1 MRADASVR
9 LTSRQEGRLT
19 DAATSP
25 FNLAD
30 LWEATADEIPD
41 RVALVVGERRLTYRE
56 LDERAT
62 RLANWMA
69 QHGFRPG
76 DHVALLLWNGTE
88 YVEGFLAAHKLRG
101 AAVNVNYRY
110 VEEELRHVLADSD
123 AVGAVVHRRFA
134 PRLAAIRADLA
145 RLRWVLLVDDDSG
158 VDPGGLGA
166 EPYEEALASSSP
178 ERSFG
183 PRSGDDPYLLYT
195 GGTTGLP
202 KGVLWRS
209 EDAFFA
215 CIGGGDPTRMEGE
228 VSTPEELKE
237 RILDPG
243 VFLPV
248 APLMHAAGNWTLM
261 MWLYAGWTIVLV
273 PGPLNPKALWE
284 AVERERV
291 NSVAVVGDAVLR
303 PLLDAWDEAG
313 GYDRSSLFLIGS
325 GGAPLSPSLRERFF
339 RTLPGVILADGYGS
353 SETGI
358 QAASRFSGETGA
370 GGSRF
375 TPADAVVLDEETLQP
390 VAPGSGV
397 VGRVARTGR
406 IPVGYY
412 KDEAKTKATF
422 FERDGR
428 RWALT
433 GDSATVDEDGSI
445 TLLGRGSL
453 CINTGGEKVY
463 PEEVEGVLRA
473 HPDVYD
479 VLVVGAPD
487 ERWGSRVVALVQ
499 PVAGGAPDPDDLTT
513 HCRSHLAGYK
523 VPKEVRFVD
532 EVVRSPTGKPDYRW
546 AAATAAS

>member
-1 MRADASVR
+1 
-9 LTSRQEGRLT
+9 LT
-19 DAATSP
+19 APATSP

-30 LWEATADEIPD
+30 LWEATADAVPD
-41 RVALVVGERRLTYRE
+41 RTALVVGARRLTYRE
-56 LDERAT
+56 LEERST

-69 QHGFRPG
+69 GRGVAPG
-76 DHVALLLWNGTE
+76 DHVALLLWNSTE

-110 VEEELRHVLADSD
+110 VEDELRYLLDDSD
-123 AVGAVVHRRFA
+123 AVGVVVHRRFA
-134 PRLAAIRADLA
+134 PRLAAIRADLR

-158 VDPGGLGA
+158 ADPGDLEA
-166 EPYEEALASSSP
+166 ESYEEALASSSP
-178 ERSFG
+178 ERSFC

-195 GGTTGLP
+195 GGTTGMP

-215 CIGGGDPTRMEGE
+215 CIGGGDPTRMQGE
-228 VSTPEELKE
+228 VSSPEEVRE

-273 PGPLNPKALWE
+273 PGPLDPKALWE
-284 AVERERV
+284 AVEREGV
-291 NSVAVVGDAVLR
+291 NSLAVVGDAVLR

-313 GYDRSSLFLIGS
+313 GYDRSSLFLVGS
-325 GGAPLSPSLRERFF
+325 GGAPLSSSMRERFL
-339 RTLPGVILADGYGS
+339 RILPGVILADGYGS

-358 QAASRFSGETGA
+358 QAASRFSGETG
-370 GGSRF
+370 GQGSRF
-375 TPADAVVLDEETLQP
+375 TPADAVVLDEETLEP
-390 VAPGSGV
+390 VVPGSGV
-397 VGRVARTGR
+397 VGRVARGGR
-406 IPVGYY
+406 IPLGYY

-428 RWALT
+428 RFSLT
-433 GDSATVDEDGSI
+433 GDSATVEEDGSI

-463 PEEVEGVLRA
+463 PEEVEGVLRS

-499 PVAGGAPDPDDLTT
+499 PVAGRTPAPGDLTD
-513 HCRSHLAGYK
+513 HCRSQLAGFK

>member
-1 MRADASVR
+1 MRADASVQ

-41 RVALVVGERRLTYRE
+41 RVALVVAERRLTYRE
-56 LDERAT
+56 LDEGAT

-479 VLVVGAPD
+479 VLVVGTPD

>member
-1 MRADASVR
+1 M
-9 LTSRQEGRLT
+9 T
-19 DAATSP
+19 DAAAPP

-30 LWEATADEIPD
+30 LWEATADAVPD
-41 RVALVVGERRLTYRE
+41 RVALICGDRRLSVRE

-69 QHGFRPG
+69 RQGVVPG
-76 DHVALLLWNGTE
+76 DHVALLLYNGTE
-88 YVEGFLAAHKLRG
+88 YVEGFLAAHKLRA

-110 VEEELRHVLADSD
+110 VEEELRHLLDDSD
-123 AVGAVVHRRFA
+123 AVGVVVHRRFA
-134 PRLAAIRADLA
+134 GRLAAIRGELP
-145 RLRWVLLVDDDSG
+145 RLRWALLVDDDSG
-158 VDPGGLGA
+158 ADAGGLAA
-166 EPYEEALASSSP
+166 EPYEEALAASSP
-178 ERSFG
+178 ERAFG

-215 CIGGGDPTRMEGE
+215 CIGGGDPTRLQGE
-228 VSTPEELKE
+228 VSSPEELLG

-248 APLMHAAGNWTLM
+248 APLMHAAGCWTVM
-261 MWLYAGWTIVLV
+261 MWLYAGWAVVLV
-273 PGPLNPKALWE
+273 PGPLDPSAIWR

-291 NSVAVVGDAVLR
+291 NMVAVVGDAVLR

-313 GYDRSSLFLIGS
+313 GYDASSLFTVGS
-325 GGAPLSPSLRERFF
+325 GGAALSPALRERFL

-358 QAASRFSGETGA
+358 QASNRFSGETGSAA
-370 GGSRF
+370 GTRF
-375 TPADAVVLDEETLQP
+375 TPADAVVLDEETLEP

-406 IPVGYY
+406 IPLGYY
-412 KDEAKTKATF
+412 KDEAKTAATF

-433 GDSATVDEDGSI
+433 GDSATVEEDGSI

-463 PEEVEGVLRA
+463 PEEVEAVLRG

-499 PVAGGAPDPDDLTT
+499 PVGGRSPSPDDLVR
-513 HCRSHLAGYK
+513 HCRAHLAGYK

>member
-1 MRADASVR
+1 
-9 LTSRQEGRLT
+9 LT
-19 DAATSP
+19 DAATP
-25 FNLAD
+25 TFNLAD
-30 LWEATADEIPD
+30 LWEATADEVPD
-41 RVALVVGERRLTYRE
+41 RVALVCGDRRLTYAQ

-62 RLANWMA
+62 RLANWM
-69 QHGFRPG
+69 GERGVSRG
-76 DHVALLLWNGTE
+76 DHVALLLYNGTE
-88 YVEGFLAAHKLRG
+88 YVEGFLAAHKLRA

-110 VEEELRHVLADSD
+110 VEEELRYLLDDSD
-123 AVGAVVHRRFA
+123 AVGVVVHRRFA
-134 PRLAAIRADLA
+134 GRLAAIRSQLP

-158 VDPGGLGA
+158 ADVGPLEGEA
-166 EPYEEALASSSP
+166 YEEALAASSP

-195 GGTTGLP
+195 GGTTGMP
-202 KGVLWRS
+202 KGVLWRN

-215 CIGGGDPTRMEGE
+215 CIGGGDPTRLNGP
-228 VSTPEELKE
+228 VSTPAELRE

-243 VFLPV
+243 AFLPV
-248 APLMHAAGNWTLM
+248 APLMHAAGNWTVM
-261 MWLYAGWTIVLV
+261 MWLYAGWAVVLV
-273 PGPLNPKALWE
+273 PGPLDPHAIWQ
-284 AVERERV
+284 AVQREKV
-291 NSVAVVGDAVLR
+291 NGIAVVGDAVLR

-313 GYDRSSLFLIGS
+313 GYDVPSLFTVGS
-325 GGAPLSPSLRERFF
+325 GGAPLSSSLRSRFL
-339 RTLPGVILADGYGS
+339 RTLPDVILADGYGS

-358 QAASRFSGETGA
+358 QAATRFSGEGGA
-370 GGSRF
+370 AGSRF
-375 TPADAVVLDEETLQP
+375 TPADAVVLDEETLEP

-397 VGRVARTGR
+397 VGRVARSGR
-406 IPVGYY
+406 IPLGYY
-412 KDEAKTKATF
+412 KDEVKTKATF

-428 RWALT
+428 RYSLT
-433 GDSATVDEDGSI
+433 GDSATVEEDGSI

-453 CINTGGEKVY
+453 CINTGGEKVH

-487 ERWGSRVVALVQ
+487 DRWGSRVVALVQ
-499 PVAGGAPDPDDLTT
+499 PVAGRTPAADALAS
-513 HCRSHLAGYK
+513 HCRASLAGYK

>member
-62 RLANWMA
+62 RLANGMA

-123 AVGAVVHRRFA
+123 AVGAVVHCRFA

-479 VLVVGAPD
+479 VLVVGTPD

>member
-1 MRADASVR
+1 M
-9 LTSRQEGRLT
+9 T
-19 DAATSP
+19 DAAAPT

-30 LWEATADEIPD
+30 LWEATADEVPD
-41 RVALVVGERRLTYRE
+41 RLALVVGDRRLTYRE
-56 LDERAT
+56 LDDRAT

-69 QHGFRPG
+69 GQGFGPG

-110 VEEELRHVLADSD
+110 VEEELRYLLDDSD
-123 AVGAVVHRRFA
+123 AVGVVVHRRFA
-134 PRLAAIRADLA
+134 PRLAAIRAQLP
-145 RLRWVLLVDDDSG
+145 RLRWALVVDDDSG
-158 VDPGGLGA
+158 ADAAGLDA
-166 EPYEEALASSSP
+166 MPYEEALASSSP

-195 GGTTGLP
+195 GGTTGMP

-215 CIGGGDPTRMEGE
+215 CIGGGDPTRMQGE
-228 VSTPEELKE
+228 VSSPEELKE

-243 VFLPV
+243 AFLPV
-248 APLMHAAGNWTLM
+248 APLMHAAGNWTVM
-261 MWLYAGWTIVLV
+261 MWLYAGWTLVLV
-273 PGPLNPKALWE
+273 PGPLDPKALWE
-284 AVERERV
+284 AVEREKV
-291 NSVAVVGDAVLR
+291 NSLAVVGDAVLR

-313 GYDRSSLFLIGS
+313 GYDRSSLFLVGS
-325 GGAPLSPSLRERFF
+325 GGAPLSPSLRERFL

-358 QAASRFSGETGA
+358 QAATRFSDDAGP

-375 TPADAVVLDEETLQP
+375 TPADAVVLDEETLEP

-397 VGRVARTGR
+397 VGRVARAGR
-406 IPVGYY
+406 TPVGYY

-422 FERDGR
+422 LERDGR

-433 GDSATVDEDGSI
+433 GDSAVVEEDGAI

-487 ERWGSRVVALVQ
+487 ERWGARVVALVL
-499 PVAGGAPDPDDLTT
+499 PVAGRTPPAEELVA
-513 HCRSHLAGYK
+513 HCRTSLAGYK
-523 VPKEVRFVD
+523 VPKEVRLVD

-546 AAATAAS
+546 AAATAAAPS

>member
-1 MRADASVR
+1 
-9 LTSRQEGRLT
+9 LT
-19 DAATSP
+19 DAAAPT

-30 LWEATADEIPD
+30 LWEASADTVPE
-41 RVALVVGERRLTYRE
+41 RTALVVGERRLTYGE
-56 LDERAT
+56 LEERST

-69 QHGFRPG
+69 GQGVGPG
-76 DHVALLLWNGTE
+76 DHVALLLWNSTE

-110 VEEELRHVLADSD
+110 VEEELRYLLDDSD

-134 PRLAAIRADLA
+134 RRLAAIRGDLP

-158 VDPGGLGA
+158 DDVADLEA
-166 EPYEEALASSSP
+166 LPYEDVLAASSP
-178 ERSFG
+178 ERSFA

-195 GGTTGLP
+195 GGTTGMP

-215 CIGGGDPTRMEGE
+215 CIGGGDPTRMHGE
-228 VSTPEELKE
+228 VSSPAEVRE
-237 RILDPG
+237 RMLDPG
-243 VFLPV
+243 AFLPV
-248 APLMHAAGNWTLM
+248 APLMHAAGNWTVL
-261 MWLYAGWTIVLV
+261 MWLFAGWTVVLV
-273 PGPLNPKALWE
+273 SGPLDAKAVWE
-284 AVERERV
+284 AVARENV
-291 NSVAVVGDAVLR
+291 NGVAVVGDAVLR

-313 GYDRSSLFLIGS
+313 GYEVPSLFTVGS
-325 GGAPLSPSLRERFF
+325 GGAPLSPSLRERFL
-339 RTLPGVILADGYGS
+339 RTIPGVILADGYGS

-358 QAASRFSGETGA
+358 QAANRFNADTA
-370 GGSRF
+370 GTAGSRF
-375 TPADAVVLDEETLQP
+375 TPADAVVLDEETLEP
-390 VAPGSGV
+390 VAPGSEV
-397 VGRVARTGR
+397 VGRVARAGR
-406 IPVGYY
+406 IPVAYY
-412 KDEAKTKATF
+412 KDEEKTKATF

-428 RWALT
+428 RYSLT
-433 GDSATVDEDGSI
+433 GDAATVEEDGTI
-445 TLLGRGSL
+445 TILGRGSL

-473 HPDVYD
+473 SPDVYD

-499 PVAGGAPDPDDLTT
+499 PTEGRQPLPEELID
-513 HCRSHLAGYK
+513 HCRPRLAGYK

-546 AAATAAS
+546 AAATAGS

>member
-1 MRADASVR
+1 LTAS
-9 LTSRQEGRLT
+9 
-19 DAATSP
+19 ASP
-25 FNLAD
+25 TFNLAD
-30 LWEATADEIPD
+30 LWEAVADEVPE
-41 RVALVVGERRLTYRE
+41 RTALVVGDRRLTYGQLE
-56 LDERAT
+56 DRAT

-69 QHGFRPG
+69 EQGVGPA

-110 VEEELRHVLADSD
+110 VEEELRYLLDDSD
-123 AVGAVVHRRFA
+123 AVGVIAHRRFA
-134 PRLAAIRADLA
+134 SRLAAIRADLP

-158 VDPGGLGA
+158 ADVGGLEA
-166 EPYEEALASSSP
+166 VPYEEALAASSP

-195 GGTTGLP
+195 GGTTGMP

-215 CIGGGDPTRMEGE
+215 CIGGGDPTRMKGE
-228 VSTPEELKE
+228 VSSPEELKE

-248 APLMHAAGNWTLM
+248 APLMHAAGNWTVL
-261 MWLYAGWTIVLV
+261 MWLYSGWTLVLL
-273 PGPLNPKALWE
+273 PGPLDPKALWQ
-284 AVERERV
+284 AVERERI
-291 NSVAVVGDAVLR
+291 SSIAVVGDAVLR

-313 GYDRSSLFLIGS
+313 GYDRSSLFLVGS
-325 GGAPLSPSLRERFF
+325 GGAPLSSSVRERFL

-358 QAASRFSGETGA
+358 QAATRFTDGA
-370 GGSRF
+370 GGSGSRF
-375 TPADAVVLDEETLQP
+375 TPADAVVLDEETLEP

-397 VGRVARTGR
+397 VGRVARSGR
-406 IPVGYY
+406 IPVEYY

-428 RWALT
+428 RWSLT
-433 GDSATVDEDGSI
+433 GDSATVEEDGSI

-499 PVAGGAPDPDDLTT
+499 PVAGRSPEAEELTSY
-513 HCRSHLAGYK
+513 CRRSLAGFK

-546 AAATAAS
+546 AAETAAST

>member
-1 MRADASVR
+1 M
-9 LTSRQEGRLT
+9 T
-19 DAATSP
+19 DAGAPP

-30 LWEATADEIPD
+30 LWEATADTVPE
-41 RVALVVGERRLTYRE
+41 RTALVVGDRRLTYGE
-56 LDERAT
+56 LEERAT

-69 QHGFRPG
+69 TRGFG
-76 DHVALLLWNGTE
+76 AGEHVALLLWNGTE

-110 VEEELRHVLADSD
+110 VEEELRYLLDDSD
-123 AVGAVVHRRFA
+123 AVGVVAHRRFA
-134 PRLAAIRADLA
+134 PRLAAIRGDLP

-158 VDPGGLGA
+158 ADPGDLDA
-166 EPYEEALASSSP
+166 VPYEQALASSSP
-178 ERSFG
+178 ERAFG

-195 GGTTGLP
+195 GGTTGMP

-215 CIGGGDPTRMEGE
+215 CIGGGDPTRMQGE
-228 VSTPEELKE
+228 VSSPEELRE
-237 RILDPG
+237 RIMDPS

-248 APLMHAAGNWTLM
+248 APLMHAAGNWTVM
-261 MWLYAGWTIVLV
+261 MWLYAGWAVVLV
-273 PGPLNPKALWE
+273 PGPLDPKALWE
-284 AVERERV
+284 AVEREKV
-291 NSVAVVGDAVLR
+291 TSMAVVGDAVLR

-325 GGAPLSPSLRERFF
+325 GGAPLSPAVRERFL

-358 QAASRFSGETGA
+358 QAANRFSGDAAGG

-375 TPADAVVLDEETLQP
+375 TPADAVVLDEETLEP

-406 IPVGYY
+406 IPLGYY

-433 GDSATVDEDGSI
+433 GDSATVEEDGSI

-463 PEEVEGVLRA
+463 PEEVEGVLRG

-499 PVAGGAPDPDDLTT
+499 LVAGRSAAEDDLID

>member
-1 MRADASVR
+1 M
-9 LTSRQEGRLT
+9 TE
-19 DAATSP
+19 AATP
-25 FNLAD
+25 TFNLAD
-30 LWEATADEIPD
+30 LWEATADAVPD
-41 RVALVVGERRLTYRE
+41 RTALVVGERRVTYGE
-56 LDERAT
+56 LEERAT

-69 QHGFRPG
+69 GQGVGPG

-110 VEEELRHVLADSD
+110 VEDELRYLLDDSD
-123 AVGAVVHRRFA
+123 AVGVVVHRRFA
-134 PRLAAIRADLA
+134 RRLASIRADLP

-158 VDPGGLGA
+158 ADPGPLEA
-166 EPYEEALASSSP
+166 VPYEEALASSSP

-195 GGTTGLP
+195 GGTTGMP

-215 CIGGGDPTRMEGE
+215 CIGGGDPTRMHGE
-228 VSTPEELKE
+228 VSSPEEVRE

-248 APLMHAAGNWTLM
+248 APLMHAAGNWTVL
-261 MWLYAGWTIVLV
+261 MWLYAGWTLVLL
-273 PGPLNPKALWE
+273 PGPLDPKALWE

-291 NSVAVVGDAVLR
+291 SSIAVVGDAVLR
-303 PLLDAWDEAG
+303 PLLDAWDDAG
-313 GYDRSSLFLIGS
+313 GYDRSSLFLVGS
-325 GGAPLSPSLRERFF
+325 GGAPLSSSVRERFL
-339 RTLPGVILADGYGS
+339 RTFPGVILADGYGS

-358 QAASRFSGETGA
+358 QAATRFSGEEG
-370 GGSRF
+370 GQGSRF
-375 TPADAVVLDEETLQP
+375 TPADAVVLDEETLEP
-390 VAPGSGV
+390 VEPGSGV
-397 VGRVARTGR
+397 VGRVARSGR
-406 IPVGYY
+406 IPVAYY
-412 KDEAKTKATF
+412 KDEEKTKATF

-428 RWALT
+428 RWSLT

-445 TLLGRGSL
+445 ILLGRGSL

-463 PEEVEGVLRA
+463 PEEVEGVLRS

-499 PVAGGAPDPDDLTT
+499 PVAGRTPEPDGLIA
-513 HCRSHLAGYK
+513 HCRSSLAGYK

-546 AAATAAS
+546 AAATAATQAGRTASMFRRT

>member
-1 MRADASVR
+1 MTAS
-9 LTSRQEGRLT
+9 
-19 DAATSP
+19 ASP
-25 FNLAD
+25 TFNLAD
-30 LWEATADEIPD
+30 LWEAAADAVPD
-41 RVALVVGERRLTYRE
+41 RTALVVGDRRLTYRQLE
-56 LDERAT
+56 DRAT

-69 QHGFRPG
+69 GQGVGPR

-110 VEEELRHVLADSD
+110 VEEELRYLLDDSD
-123 AVGAVVHRRFA
+123 AVGVVVHRRFA
-134 PRLAAIRADLA
+134 SRLAAIRADLP
-145 RLRWVLLVDDDSG
+145 RLKWVLLVDDDSG
-158 VDPGGLGA
+158 ADVGGLEA
-166 EPYEEALASSSP
+166 VSYEEALAASSP

-195 GGTTGLP
+195 GGTTGMP

-215 CIGGGDPTRMEGE
+215 CIGGGDPTRMHGE
-228 VSTPEELKE
+228 VSSPEELKE

-248 APLMHAAGNWTLM
+248 APLMHAAGNWTVL
-261 MWLYAGWTIVLV
+261 MWLYAGWTLVLL
-273 PGPLNPKALWE
+273 PGPLDPKALWQ

-291 NSVAVVGDAVLR
+291 SSIAVVGDAVLR

-313 GYDRSSLFLIGS
+313 GYDRSSLFLVGS
-325 GGAPLSPSLRERFF
+325 GGAPLSSSLRERFL

-358 QAASRFSGETGA
+358 QAATRFNDGPGGS
-370 GGSRF
+370 GSRF
-375 TPADAVVLDEETLQP
+375 TPSDAVVLDEETLEP

-397 VGRVARTGR
+397 VGRVARSGR
-406 IPVGYY
+406 IPVEYF

-428 RWALT
+428 RWSLT
-433 GDSATVDEDGSI
+433 GDSATVEEDGSI

-463 PEEVEGVLRA
+463 PEEVEGVLRG

-499 PVAGGAPDPDDLTT
+499 PVAGRSPAAEDLTS
-513 HCRSHLAGYK
+513 HCRGSLAGFK
-523 VPKEVRFVD
+523 VPKEVRFVE

>member
-56 LDERAT
+56 LDEGAT